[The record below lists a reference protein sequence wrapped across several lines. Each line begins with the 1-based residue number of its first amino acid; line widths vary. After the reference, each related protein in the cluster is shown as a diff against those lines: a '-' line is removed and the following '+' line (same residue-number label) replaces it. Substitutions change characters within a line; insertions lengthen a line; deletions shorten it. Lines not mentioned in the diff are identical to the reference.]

1 MKKLDKNELN
11 QRSKEELIKLLF
23 RLQEDFEVELA
34 NTIDQVTKAVTDKL
48 TKQHQEE
55 MNQLL
60 KKLADKNLTIKRY
73 NKELFDSKAEHHYTG
88 EIVANEA
95 EKNASRKGRRKGSK
109 NFENFDFESLVN
121 KVTTVDIDIRKCPD
135 CQTELVQFGEDISY
149 KLYRRPAQF
158 YVEKIVTPKYKCPK
172 DGRLFQAISD
182 RVFPHSCLTPELAA
196 SIVDSKL
203 GLGEPLD
210 RQSRYLQKHGFPIST
225 QTLSNWYLDAADC
238 LHPLF
243 LSLQSRLVNTSCKC
257 INGDETTISVL
268 ENEKNGRKKSYI
280 FCFLSSFYEHPIY
293 LYHFKTERSSEHIKE
308 MLNGFDGYLTCDGY
322 SGYNILKEQGVKINR
337 CWVHARRQFL
347 NIIKGLPE
355 KEAKKTKSYQVV
367 KRFNEIF
374 QMDSKA
380 DHMAPEEKKKYRN
393 TKEFKDKLNQL
404 YDYVMKLNPENNTSL
419 SKAVNYFKN
428 AWDDMLTFLEDGH
441 LEMTNNAAERA
452 IKPFVINRKNFLF
465 CKTERGA
472 DATAELF
479 SVIQT
484 AQANLLIPDQYLSYV
499 MYHIKS
505 EPIEDLLPWSDKI
518 PEELR
523 IHKEDLEKRND

>member
-1 MKKLDKNELN
+1 M
-11 QRSKEELIKLLF
+11 
-23 RLQEDFEVELA
+23 
-34 NTIDQVTKAVTDKL
+34 
-48 TKQHQEE
+48 
-55 MNQLL
+55 
-60 KKLADKNLTIKRY
+60 
-73 NKELFDSKAEHHYTG
+73 
-88 EIVANEA
+88 
-95 EKNASRKGRRKGSK
+95 
-109 NFENFDFESLVN
+109 
-121 KVTTVDIDIRKCPD
+121 
-135 CQTELVQFGEDISY
+135 
-149 KLYRRPAQF
+149 
-158 YVEKIVTPKYKCPK
+158 
-172 DGRLFQAISD
+172 
-182 RVFPHSCLTPELAA
+182 
-196 SIVDSKL
+196 
-203 GLGEPLD
+203 
-210 RQSRYLQKHGFPIST
+210 
-225 QTLSNWYLDAADC
+225 
-238 LHPLF
+238 
-243 LSLQSRLVNTSCKC
+243 
-257 INGDETTISVL
+257 
-268 ENEKNGRKKSYI
+268 
-280 FCFLSSFYEHPIY
+280 
-293 LYHFKTERSSEHIKE
+293 
-308 MLNGFDGYLTCDGY
+308 
-322 SGYNILKEQGVKINR
+322 KEQGVKINR

-428 AWDDMLTFLEDGH
+428 TWDDMLTFLEDGH

-479 SVIQT
+479 SIIQT

>member
-1 MKKLDKNELN
+1 MKKLDRNELN
-11 QRSKEELIKLLF
+11 QRSKEELIQLLL
-23 RLQEDFEVELA
+23 RQQEVFEVELA

-48 TKQHQEE
+48 TNQHQEE

-60 KKLADKNLTIKRY
+60 KKLANKNLTIKRY
-73 NKELFDSKAEHHYTG
+73 NKEIFDSKAEHHYTG

-95 EKNASRKGRRKGSK
+95 EKNASKKGRRKGSK

-243 LSLQSRLVNTSCKC
+243 LALQSRLVNTSCKC

-322 SGYNILKEQGVKINR
+322 PGYNILKEQGVKINR

-393 TKEFKDKLNQL
+393 TKEFKDKLNHL
-404 YDYVMKLNPENNTSL
+404 YDYVMKLNPEKNTSL

-479 SVIQT
+479 SIIKT

-518 PEELR
+518 PDELR

>member
-1 MKKLDKNELN
+1 
-11 QRSKEELIKLLF
+11 
-23 RLQEDFEVELA
+23 
-34 NTIDQVTKAVTDKL
+34 
-48 TKQHQEE
+48 
-55 MNQLL
+55 
-60 KKLADKNLTIKRY
+60 
-73 NKELFDSKAEHHYTG
+73 
-88 EIVANEA
+88 
-95 EKNASRKGRRKGSK
+95 
-109 NFENFDFESLVN
+109 
-121 KVTTVDIDIRKCPD
+121 
-135 CQTELVQFGEDISY
+135 
-149 KLYRRPAQF
+149 
-158 YVEKIVTPKYKCPK
+158 
-172 DGRLFQAISD
+172 
-182 RVFPHSCLTPELAA
+182 
-196 SIVDSKL
+196 
-203 GLGEPLD
+203 
-210 RQSRYLQKHGFPIST
+210 
-225 QTLSNWYLDAADC
+225 
-238 LHPLF
+238 
-243 LSLQSRLVNTSCKC
+243 
-257 INGDETTISVL
+257 
-268 ENEKNGRKKSYI
+268 
-280 FCFLSSFYEHPIY
+280 
-293 LYHFKTERSSEHIKE
+293 

-322 SGYNILKEQGVKINR
+322 PGYNILKEQGVKINR

-428 AWDDMLTFLEDGH
+428 AWDDMLTFLKDGH

-479 SVIQT
+479 SIIQT

-505 EPIEDLLPWSDKI
+505 DPIEDLLPWSDNI